1 MRTLRARLIF
11 SHLLPV
17 LIVVP
22 LIGLAAFVLL
32 RLQSS
37 LSNVEAGLQ
46 QELAGLQEQ
55 ARILAGAAGRLDAL
69 LADPDAAREFIASVN
84 LQLTNVTLV
93 DGSGRII
100 ASSDEETK
108 ARVGEPLAEE
118 SVRAILSGS
127 GSVDVEVRDQ
137 SGRRLAEVAIPL
149 LGNDSRVEGVLL
161 LTQEVAAMQ
170 SQAGNVSLLLMVVVI
185 LLLILGI
192 AIGLILALRLSNSLG
207 RVTGTIEGIAY
218 GEQPATLPEHDL
230 REIDA
235 LYQSVNELAGRLR
248 TLEDARKRLLAN
260 LVHELGRP
268 LGSIRAAVHALR
280 GGADDDPALRAELL
294 GGITAQIEHMQPLL
308 DNLTSLHGQVLGTL
322 ELNRKST
329 PLGPWLQQAISL
341 WRAAAVEKGIVWKV
355 DAPLNLPAV
364 ALDGDQM
371 GRAVGN
377 LLSNAVKFTPPG
389 GSITV
394 VAAEQPARLGAPAQ
408 VAISVADT
416 GPGIARVDQQRIFEP
431 FQRGQSGRRFPQGV
445 GLGLSIARDIVQ
457 AHGGTITLDSAP
469 GQGSRFTIYL
479 PLGQ

>member
-1 MRTLRARLIF
+1 MRSLRARLIF
-11 SHLLPV
+11 SHILPV

-22 LIGLAAFVLL
+22 LIGLAAFALL

-37 LSNVEAGLQ
+37 LSTVETGLQ
-46 QELAGLQEQ
+46 QELANLQEQ
-55 ARILAGAAGRLDAL
+55 ARILAGAAGQLESVL
-69 LADPDAAREFIASVN
+69 TDPQAATEFVTSVN
-84 LQLTNVTLV
+84 LELTNVTLV

-108 ARVGEPLAEE
+108 TRVGEALAEE

-127 GSVDVEVRDQ
+127 GSLDVEVRDQ
-137 SGRRLAEVAIPL
+137 SGRQLAEVAIPL
-149 LGNDSRVEGVLL
+149 LGDDSRVEGVLL

-170 SQAGNVSLLLMVVVI
+170 SQASNVSALLATVVLLLLV
-185 LLLILGI
+185 LGI
-192 AIGLILALRLSNSLG
+192 ALGLLLALRLSNSLS
-207 RVTGTIEGIAY
+207 RVTTTIEGIAY
-218 GEQPATLPEHDL
+218 GEQPATLPEHDV
-230 REIDA
+230 REVDA

-280 GGADDDPALRAELL
+280 NGADDDPALRTELL

-322 ELNRKST
+322 ELSRKPT
-329 PLGPWLQQAISL
+329 PLAPWLQQTISL
-341 WRAAAVEKGIVWKV
+341 WRAAALEKGIIWKV
-355 DAPLNLPAV
+355 DVPLNLPTV

-377 LLSNAVKFTPPG
+377 LLSNAVKFTPAG
-389 GSITV
+389 GTITV
-394 VAAEQPARLGAPAQ
+394 TAAVKSPQQAALT
-408 VAISVADT
+408 VADT
-416 GPGIARVDQQRIFEP
+416 GSGIAPIDQQRIFEP

-457 AHGGTITLDSAP
+457 AHGGSITLESAP
-469 GQGSRFTIYL
+469 GQGSRFTILL
-479 PLGQ
+479 PLEQ